1 MKVNLYRVLGIDSRD
16 VVMMEQLLGL
26 DGADRSVIE
35 GYIYEDKLKGQKL
48 KDKIFHY
55 CMDILAKQFIEDMIK
70 LADDE
75 NNYGLESAL
84 RAAYYEIHDD
94 IMMRIGDEY
103 IDKDII
109 MVYYMNG
116 YEEEAYKAVVKKF
129 EKRG

>member
-1 MKVNLYRVLGIDSRD
+1 MKMNLYKVLCIDSRD

-26 DGADRSVIE
+26 DGVDRSVIE
-35 GYIYEDKLKGQKL
+35 GYIYEEKLKGQKL

-75 NNYGLESAL
+75 NNYRLESAL

-116 YEEEAYKAVVKKF
+116 YEEEAYKTVVKKF

>member
-1 MKVNLYRVLGIDSRD
+1 MNLYKVLGIDSRD
-16 VVMMEQLLGL
+16 IVMIEQLLGL
-26 DGADRSVIE
+26 DDVDRSVIE
-35 GYIYEDKLKGQKL
+35 DYIYKDKLIGQKL
-48 KDKIFHY
+48 RDKIFHY
-55 CMDILAKQFIEDMIK
+55 CMDILAKQFIEDMIR

-75 NNYGLESAL
+75 NNYRLESAL

-94 IMMRIGDEY
+94 IMMSIGDEY

-116 YEEEAYKAVVKKF
+116 YEEEAYKTVVKKF

>member
-1 MKVNLYRVLGIDSRD
+1 MNLYRVLGIDSRD

>member
-1 MKVNLYRVLGIDSRD
+1 MKMNLYKVLCIDSRD

-116 YEEEAYKAVVKKF
+116 YEEEAYKAVVKNFGKK
-129 EKRG
+129 E

>member
-1 MKVNLYRVLGIDSRD
+1 MKVNLYRVLDIDSRD
-16 VVMMEQLLGL
+16 VVIMEQLLGL
-26 DGADRSVIE
+26 HGVDDSVIE
-35 GYIYEDKLKGQKL
+35 SYICEEKLKGQKL

-75 NNYGLESAL
+75 NNYRLESAL

-116 YEEEAYKAVVKKF
+116 YEEEAYKTVVKKF
-129 EKRG
+129 EKKG